1 MSAALDEPLEIPA
14 SNVVTPLP
22 NWMGSGVLADQQTDE
37 FSCVPSQ
44 DPVCPRFVPPLAS
57 VKPLGSVMLVGEP
70 VNEMPFRPTVLKKY
84 PWQAAS
90 VHCTVIVTS
99 VRVTVALKTTSPFT
113 VNVNESAFATPPNP
127 VHAIA
132 SSAVNINTLFMMFL
146 RDSTHAA

>member
-1 MSAALDEPLEIPA
+1 
-14 SNVVTPLP
+14 
-22 NWMGSGVLADQQTDE
+22 
-37 FSCVPSQ
+37 
-44 DPVCPRFVPPLAS
+44 
-57 VKPLGSVMLVGEP
+57 MLVGEP

-99 VRVTVALKTTSPFT
+99 VLVTVALKTTSPFT

-132 SSAVNINTLFMMFL
+132 SSAVNIKTLFMMFL